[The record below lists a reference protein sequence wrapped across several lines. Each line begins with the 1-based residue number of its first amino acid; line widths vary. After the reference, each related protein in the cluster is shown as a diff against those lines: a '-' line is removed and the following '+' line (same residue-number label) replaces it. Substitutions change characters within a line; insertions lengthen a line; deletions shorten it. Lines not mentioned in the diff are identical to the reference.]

1 MNEVKDVAWHSRG
14 GQRAKSL
21 TTPHSGRP
29 EISPPPTSKN
39 VHPAPVPGLYVTF
52 QAQDHSTASCGA
64 SSAER
69 VALEPVDL
77 LL

>member
-29 EISPPPTSKN
+29 EISPPPQAK
-39 VHPAPVPGLYVTF
+39 TF
-52 QAQDHSTASCGA
+52 TRPRSLACMLLSRPKTIRLQAVGPPPLNA
-64 SSAER
+64 
-69 VALEPVDL
+69 
-77 LL
+77 